1 MSIQKR
7 RNSLLKSSIS
17 IDLIRKSIGKFKEGI
32 VKSNST
38 TRDIVK
44 TTNRNN
50 IFSRKLISKDNEF
63 FSRRR
68 EAVRRRQREDELEA
82 SSVSGVTKRQGNI
95 VSRSTKGF
103 LGRILDFLGIVIIGW
118 FINTLPKI
126 IEKIKGFINLIR
138 KVVGV
143 LTGFVEGIGDF
154 LTSFGTGIVN
164 AIDSLPFVD
173 IMSIKRENEEN
184 LNSTEGNLIKTSN
197 ELTDT
202 ANEYII
208 PQNAGLNS
216 FDEGVIDDF
225 DTEGGTREP
234 KDPKPKSPTEG
245 GAEATQKNIIPQENL
260 VPTLSSKSSENIQD
274 KSMVESLKNDK
285 DLKSLESSNARSK
298 GDTIEKKNDEIKGE
312 SESKEGDK
320 SLVSGFNN
328 IMSDLFGSKG
338 KQESDNLKEQTAEKK
353 TGGFGIPKLSFTKP
367 KQEDEKPGIPPIVVP
382 MKIGRKNLRKTK
394 ASGSTIMIIEKAV
407 DNSSNM
413 SGPAMSG
420 GKTKTLNIDAMKKS
434 GKNIMKKLH
443 KIILQ

>member
-17 IDLIRKSIGKFKEGI
+17 IDSIRKSIDKFRQGI

-38 TRDIVK
+38 ASDIVK
-44 TTNRNN
+44 TTNSNN
-50 IFSRKLISKDNEF
+50 VFSRKLISKDNEF

-82 SSVSGVTKRQGNI
+82 SSISGVTKRQGNI

-103 LGRILDFLGIVIIGW
+103 LGRILDFLGIVLIGW

-154 LTSFGTGIVN
+154 LTSFGMGIQN
-164 AIDSLPFVD
+164 AIDKIPFIDLLAV
-173 IMSIKRENEEN
+173 KRENEEN
-184 LNSTEGNLIKTSN
+184 LDSTEGNLIKTSN
-197 ELTDT
+197 DLTDT
-202 ANEYII
+202 ANEYNF
-208 PQNAGLNS
+208 PENVGLKS
-216 FDEGVIDDF
+216 FDEGIIEDF

-234 KDPKPKSPTEG
+234 KDKKPKPTDG
-245 GAEATQKNIIPQENL
+245 GAEATEQKDIIPQETL
-260 VPTLSSKSSENIQD
+260 VPTLSSKSSQ
-274 KSMVESLKNDK
+274 NDK
-285 DLKSLESSNARSK
+285 KLSDSIKDEKDVKELTSNEAKSK
-298 GDTIEKKNDEIKGE
+298 GETIEGKNLMNDKEVENKKNEDSQVSGINRFISNIFGGKGQQE
-312 SESKEGDK
+312 SDTLKKESKESKEKGVLP
-320 SLVSGFNN
+320 SFTVSG
-328 IMSDLFGSKG
+328 GS
-338 KQESDNLKEQTAEKK
+338 
-353 TGGFGIPKLSFTKP
+353 
-367 KQEDEKPGIPPIVVP
+367 EDETDIPPVVVP
-382 MKIGRKNLRKTK
+382 MKRGRKNLKKRRG
-394 ASGSTIMIIEKAV
+394 SGKTIMIIEKPV
-407 DNSSNM
+407 ESSGNM

-434 GKNIMKKLH
+434 GKDIMKKLH

>member
-17 IDLIRKSIGKFKEGI
+17 IDSIRKSIDKFRQGI

-38 TRDIVK
+38 ASDIVK
-44 TTNRNN
+44 TTNSNN
-50 IFSRKLISKDNEF
+50 VFSRKLISKDNEF

-82 SSVSGVTKRQGNI
+82 SSISGVTKRQGNI

-103 LGRILDFLGIVIIGW
+103 LGRILDFLGIVLIGW

-154 LTSFGTGIVN
+154 LTSFGMGIQN
-164 AIDSLPFVD
+164 AIDKIPFIDLLAV
-173 IMSIKRENEEN
+173 KRENEEN
-184 LNSTEGNLIKTSN
+184 LDSTEGNLIKTSN
-197 ELTDT
+197 DLTDT
-202 ANEYII
+202 ANEYNF
-208 PQNAGLNS
+208 PENVGLKS
-216 FDEGVIDDF
+216 FDEGIIEDF

-234 KDPKPKSPTEG
+234 KDKKPKPTDG
-245 GAEATQKNIIPQENL
+245 GAEATEQKDIIPQETL
-260 VPTLSSKSSENIQD
+260 VPTLSSKSSQ
-274 KSMVESLKNDK
+274 NDK
-285 DLKSLESSNARSK
+285 KLSDSIKDEKDVKELASNEAKSK
-298 GDTIEKKNDEIKGE
+298 GETIEGKNLMNDKEVENKKNEDSQVSGINRFISNIFGGKGQQE
-312 SESKEGDK
+312 SDTLKKESKESKEKGVLP
-320 SLVSGFNN
+320 SFTVSG
-328 IMSDLFGSKG
+328 GS
-338 KQESDNLKEQTAEKK
+338 
-353 TGGFGIPKLSFTKP
+353 
-367 KQEDEKPGIPPIVVP
+367 EDETDIPPVVVP
-382 MKIGRKNLRKTK
+382 MKRGRKNLKKRRS
-394 ASGSTIMIIEKAV
+394 SGKTIMIIEKPV
-407 DNSSNM
+407 ESSGNM

-434 GKNIMKKLH
+434 GKDIMKKLH

>member
-17 IDLIRKSIGKFKEGI
+17 IDSIRKSIDKFRQGI

-38 TRDIVK
+38 ASDIVK

-50 IFSRKLISKDNEF
+50 VFNRKLISKDNEF

-82 SSVSGVTKRQGNI
+82 SSISGVTKRQGNI

-103 LGRILDFLGIVIIGW
+103 LGRILDFLGIVLIGW

-138 KVVGV
+138 RVVGV

-154 LTSFGTGIVN
+154 LTSFGMGIQN
-164 AIDSLPFVD
+164 AIDRLPFIDLLAV
-173 IMSIKRENEEN
+173 KRDNEEN
-184 LNSTEGNLIKTSN
+184 LNSTEGNLVKTSN
-197 ELTDT
+197 DLVDT
-202 ANEYII
+202 ANEYAVPENVGLKSFNEGII
-208 PQNAGLNS
+208 
-216 FDEGVIDDF
+216 EDF

-234 KDPKPKSPTEG
+234 KDKKPKPTDG
-245 GAEATQKNIIPQENL
+245 GAEASEQKDIVPQETL
-260 VPTLSSKSSENIQD
+260 VPTLSSKSSQ
-274 KSMVESLKNDK
+274 NDK
-285 DLKSLESSNARSK
+285 KLSDSIKDEKDVKELTSNEAKSK
-298 GDTIEKKNDEIKGE
+298 GETIEGKNLMNDKEVENKKNEDSQVSGINRFISNIFGGKGQQE
-312 SESKEGDK
+312 SDTLKKESKESKEKGVLP
-320 SLVSGFNN
+320 SLSVSV
-328 IMSDLFGSKG
+328 GS
-338 KQESDNLKEQTAEKK
+338 
-353 TGGFGIPKLSFTKP
+353 
-367 KQEDEKPGIPPIVVP
+367 EDETDIPPVVVP
-382 MKIGRKNLRKTK
+382 MKRGRKNLKKRRG
-394 ASGSTIMIIEKAV
+394 SGKTIMIIEKPV
-407 DNSSNM
+407 ESSGNM

-434 GKNIMKKLH
+434 GKDIMKKLH

>member
-17 IDLIRKSIGKFKEGI
+17 IDSIRKSIDKFRQGI

-38 TRDIVK
+38 ASDIVK
-44 TTNRNN
+44 TTNSNN
-50 IFSRKLISKDNEF
+50 VFSRKLISKDNEF

-82 SSVSGVTKRQGNI
+82 SSISGVTKRQGNI

-103 LGRILDFLGIVIIGW
+103 LGRILDFLGIVLIGW

-154 LTSFGTGIVN
+154 LTSFGMGIQN
-164 AIDSLPFVD
+164 AIDKIPFIDLLAV
-173 IMSIKRENEEN
+173 KRENEEN
-184 LNSTEGNLIKTSN
+184 LDSTEGNLIKTSN
-197 ELTDT
+197 DLTDT
-202 ANEYII
+202 ANEYNF
-208 PQNAGLNS
+208 PENVGLKS
-216 FDEGVIDDF
+216 FDEGIIEDF

-234 KDPKPKSPTEG
+234 KDKKPKPTDG
-245 GAEATQKNIIPQENL
+245 GAEATEQKDIIPQETL
-260 VPTLSSKSSENIQD
+260 VPTLSSKSSQ
-274 KSMVESLKNDK
+274 NDK
-285 DLKSLESSNARSK
+285 KLSYSIKDEKDVKELASNEAKSK
-298 GDTIEKKNDEIKGE
+298 GETIEGKNLMNDKEVENKKNEDSQLSGINRFISNIFGGKGQQE
-312 SESKEGDK
+312 SDTLKKESKESKEKGVLP
-320 SLVSGFNN
+320 SFTVSG
-328 IMSDLFGSKG
+328 GS
-338 KQESDNLKEQTAEKK
+338 
-353 TGGFGIPKLSFTKP
+353 
-367 KQEDEKPGIPPIVVP
+367 EDETDIPPVVVP
-382 MKIGRKNLRKTK
+382 MKRGRKNLKKRRG
-394 ASGSTIMIIEKAV
+394 SGKTIMIIEKPV
-407 DNSSNM
+407 ESSGNM

-434 GKNIMKKLH
+434 GKDIMKKLH

>member
-17 IDLIRKSIGKFKEGI
+17 IDSIRKSVVKFREGI

-38 TRDIVK
+38 ASDIIK

-50 IFSRKLISKDNEF
+50 IFSRKSISKDNEF
-63 FSRRR
+63 FNRRR

-103 LGRILDFLGIVIIGW
+103 LGRILDFLGIVLIGW

-154 LTSFGTGIVN
+154 LTTFGMGIQN
-164 AIDSLPFVD
+164 AIDKIPFTD
-173 IMSIKRENEEN
+173 LLAIKKENEEN
-184 LNSTEGNLIKTSN
+184 LDSTEGNLIKTSN
-197 ELTDT
+197 DLTDT
-202 ANEYII
+202 ANEYNY
-208 PQNAGLNS
+208 PENVGLKS
-216 FDEGVIDDF
+216 FDEGIIDDF

-234 KDPKPKSPTEG
+234 KDPKTSPPSG
-245 GAEATQKNIIPQENL
+245 GAESKTQKDVLPQETL
-260 VPTLSSKSSENIQD
+260 VPTLSSKTSENVQD

-285 DLKSLESSNARSK
+285 DIKDLQSSNARSK
-298 GDTIEKKNDEIKGE
+298 GDTIEKKNNEIE
-312 SESKEGDK
+312 SENESKEGDK

-338 KQESDNLKEQTAEKK
+338 KQESDNLKEQTDEKK
-353 TGGFGIPKLSFTKP
+353 ANSISAPKINVP
-367 KQEDEKPGIPPIVVP
+367 DENQEGSDKIPPLIVP
-382 MKIGRKNLRKTK
+382 MKRGRKNLRKTK
-394 ASGSTIMIIEKAV
+394 GSGTTIMVIEKPV
-407 DNSSNM
+407 ESSSNM

-420 GKTKTLNIDAMKKS
+420 GKTKTLNLDVMKKGS
-434 GKNIMKKLH
+434 KNIMKKLH

>member
-17 IDLIRKSIGKFKEGI
+17 IDSIRKSIDKFRQGI

-38 TRDIVK
+38 ASDIVK
-44 TTNRNN
+44 TTNSNN
-50 IFSRKLISKDNEF
+50 VFSRKLISKDNEF

-82 SSVSGVTKRQGNI
+82 SSISGVTKRQGNI

-103 LGRILDFLGIVIIGW
+103 LGRILDFLGIFLIGW

-154 LTSFGTGIVN
+154 LTSFGMGIQN
-164 AIDSLPFVD
+164 AIDKIPFIDLLAV
-173 IMSIKRENEEN
+173 KRENEEN
-184 LNSTEGNLIKTSN
+184 LDSTEGNLIKTSN
-197 ELTDT
+197 DLTDT
-202 ANEYII
+202 ANEYNF
-208 PQNAGLNS
+208 PENVGLKS
-216 FDEGVIDDF
+216 FDEGIIEDF

-234 KDPKPKSPTEG
+234 KDKKPKPTDG
-245 GAEATQKNIIPQENL
+245 GAEATEQKDIIPQETL
-260 VPTLSSKSSENIQD
+260 VPTLSSKSSQ
-274 KSMVESLKNDK
+274 NDK
-285 DLKSLESSNARSK
+285 KLSDSIKDEKDVKELASNEAKSK
-298 GDTIEKKNDEIKGE
+298 GETIEGKNLMNDKEVENKKNEDSQLSGINRFISNIFGGKGQQE
-312 SESKEGDK
+312 SDTLKKESKESKEKGVLP
-320 SLVSGFNN
+320 SFTVSG
-328 IMSDLFGSKG
+328 GS
-338 KQESDNLKEQTAEKK
+338 
-353 TGGFGIPKLSFTKP
+353 
-367 KQEDEKPGIPPIVVP
+367 EDETDIPPVVVP
-382 MKIGRKNLRKTK
+382 MKRGRKNLKKRRG
-394 ASGSTIMIIEKAV
+394 SGKTIMIIEKPV
-407 DNSSNM
+407 ESSGNM

-434 GKNIMKKLH
+434 GKDIMKKLH

>member
-17 IDLIRKSIGKFKEGI
+17 IDSIWNSIDKFRQGI

-38 TRDIVK
+38 ASDIVK
-44 TTNRNN
+44 TTNSNN
-50 IFSRKLISKDNEF
+50 VFSRKLISKDNEF

-82 SSVSGVTKRQGNI
+82 SSISGVTKRQGNI

-103 LGRILDFLGIVIIGW
+103 LGRILDFLGIVLIGW

-154 LTSFGTGIVN
+154 LTSFGMGIQN
-164 AIDSLPFVD
+164 AIDKIPFIDLLAV
-173 IMSIKRENEEN
+173 KRENEEN
-184 LNSTEGNLIKTSN
+184 LDSTEGNLIKTSN
-197 ELTDT
+197 DLTDT
-202 ANEYII
+202 ANEYNF
-208 PQNAGLNS
+208 PENVGLKS
-216 FDEGVIDDF
+216 FDEGIIEDF

-234 KDPKPKSPTEG
+234 KDKKPKPTDG
-245 GAEATQKNIIPQENL
+245 GAEATEQKDIIPQETL
-260 VPTLSSKSSENIQD
+260 VPTLSSKSSQ
-274 KSMVESLKNDK
+274 NDK
-285 DLKSLESSNARSK
+285 KLSDSIKDEKDVKELASNEAKSK
-298 GDTIEKKNDEIKGE
+298 GETIEGKNLMNDKEVENKKNEDSQLSGINRFISNIFGGKGQQE
-312 SESKEGDK
+312 SDTLKKESKESKEKGVLP
-320 SLVSGFNN
+320 SFTVSG
-328 IMSDLFGSKG
+328 GS
-338 KQESDNLKEQTAEKK
+338 
-353 TGGFGIPKLSFTKP
+353 
-367 KQEDEKPGIPPIVVP
+367 EDETDIPPVVVP
-382 MKIGRKNLRKTK
+382 MKRGRKNLKKRRG
-394 ASGSTIMIIEKAV
+394 SGKTIMIIEKPV
-407 DNSSNM
+407 ESSGNM

-434 GKNIMKKLH
+434 GKDIMKKLH

>member
-17 IDLIRKSIGKFKEGI
+17 IDSIRKSIGKFKDGI

-38 TRDIVK
+38 ASDIVK

-82 SSVSGVTKRQGNI
+82 SSISGVTKRQGNI

-103 LGRILDFLGIVIIGW
+103 LGRILDFLGIVLIGW

-154 LTSFGTGIVN
+154 LTSFGMGIQN
-164 AIDSLPFVD
+164 AIDKIPFIDLLAV
-173 IMSIKRENEEN
+173 KRENEEN
-184 LNSTEGNLIKTSN
+184 LDSTEGNLIKTSN
-197 ELTDT
+197 DLTDT
-202 ANEYII
+202 ANEYNF
-208 PQNAGLNS
+208 PENVGLKS
-216 FDEGVIDDF
+216 FDEGIIEDF

-234 KDPKPKSPTEG
+234 KDKKPKPTDG
-245 GAEATQKNIIPQENL
+245 GAEATEQKDIIPQETL
-260 VPTLSSKSSENIQD
+260 VPTLSSKSSQ
-274 KSMVESLKNDK
+274 NDK
-285 DLKSLESSNARSK
+285 KLSDSIKDEKDVKELASNEAKSK
-298 GDTIEKKNDEIKGE
+298 GETIEGKNLMNDKEVENKKNEDSQLNGINRFISNIFGGKGQQE
-312 SESKEGDK
+312 SDTLKKESKESKEKGVLP
-320 SLVSGFNN
+320 SFTVSG
-328 IMSDLFGSKG
+328 GS
-338 KQESDNLKEQTAEKK
+338 
-353 TGGFGIPKLSFTKP
+353 
-367 KQEDEKPGIPPIVVP
+367 EDETDIPPVVVP
-382 MKIGRKNLRKTK
+382 MKRGRKNLKKRRG
-394 ASGSTIMIIEKAV
+394 SGKTIMIIEKPV
-407 DNSSNM
+407 ESSGNM

-434 GKNIMKKLH
+434 GKDIMKKLH

>member
-17 IDLIRKSIGKFKEGI
+17 IDSIRKSIGKFKDGI

-38 TRDIVK
+38 ASDIVK

-68 EAVRRRQREDELEA
+68 EAARRRQREDELEA

-103 LGRILDFLGIVIIGW
+103 LGRILDFLGIVLIGW
-118 FINTLPKI
+118 FLNTLPKI

-154 LTSFGTGIVN
+154 LTSFGTGILN

-173 IMSIKRENEEN
+173 LMFLKKQNEEN
-184 LNSTEGNLIKTSN
+184 LDSTEGNLVRTSN
-197 ELTDT
+197 DLTDT
-202 ANEYII
+202 ANDYSV
-208 PQNAGLNS
+208 PQNVGLNS
-216 FDEGVIDDF
+216 FDEGIIEDF
-225 DTEGGTREP
+225 DTEGGTKEP

-245 GAEATQKNIIPQENL
+245 GAEATQKDIIPQESL
-260 VPTLSSKSSENIQD
+260 VPTLSSKSS
-274 KSMVESLKNDK
+274 VNDK
-285 DLKSLESSNARSK
+285 NLSNSIKDEKDVKELASNEARSK
-298 GDTIEKKNDEIKGE
+298 GETIEGKNVMNEKEIEEKNNENSQVTGMNNFISRIFGGKGQQEADSLKKESQGKNDLPSMSISGGGE
-312 SESKEGDK
+312 
-320 SLVSGFNN
+320 
-328 IMSDLFGSKG
+328 
-338 KQESDNLKEQTAEKK
+338 EQQ
-353 TGGFGIPKLSFTKP
+353 P
-367 KQEDEKPGIPPIVVP
+367 DIPPVVVP
-382 MKIGRKNLRKTK
+382 MKTGRKNLRKTRG
-394 ASGSTIMIIEKAV
+394 SGTTIMMIEKPV
-407 DNSSNM
+407 ESSSNM

-420 GKTKTLNIDAMKKS
+420 GKTKTLNIDAMKKGS
-434 GKNIMKKLH
+434 KNIMKKLQ

>member
-17 IDLIRKSIGKFKEGI
+17 IDSIRKSIDKFRQGI

-38 TRDIVK
+38 ASDIVK
-44 TTNRNN
+44 TTNSNN
-50 IFSRKLISKDNEF
+50 VFSRKLISKDNEF

-82 SSVSGVTKRQGNI
+82 SSISGVTKRQGNI

-103 LGRILDFLGIVIIGW
+103 LGRILDFLGIVLIGW

-154 LTSFGTGIVN
+154 LTSFGMGIQN
-164 AIDSLPFVD
+164 AIDKIPFIDLLAV
-173 IMSIKRENEEN
+173 KRENEEN
-184 LNSTEGNLIKTSN
+184 LDSTEGNLIKTSN
-197 ELTDT
+197 DLTDT
-202 ANEYII
+202 ANEYNF
-208 PQNAGLNS
+208 PENVGLKS
-216 FDEGVIDDF
+216 FDEGIIEDF

-234 KDPKPKSPTEG
+234 KDKKPKPTDG
-245 GAEATQKNIIPQENL
+245 GAEATEQKDIIPQETL
-260 VPTLSSKSSENIQD
+260 VPTLSSKSSQ
-274 KSMVESLKNDK
+274 NDK
-285 DLKSLESSNARSK
+285 KLSDSIKDEKDVKELASNEAKSK
-298 GDTIEKKNDEIKGE
+298 GETIEGKNLMNDKEVENKKNEDSQLSGINRFISNIFGGKGQQE
-312 SESKEGDK
+312 SDTLKKESKESKEKGVLP
-320 SLVSGFNN
+320 SFTVSG
-328 IMSDLFGSKG
+328 GS
-338 KQESDNLKEQTAEKK
+338 
-353 TGGFGIPKLSFTKP
+353 
-367 KQEDEKPGIPPIVVP
+367 EDETDIPPVVVP
-382 MKIGRKNLRKTK
+382 MKRGRKNLKKRRS
-394 ASGSTIMIIEKAV
+394 SGKTIMIIEKPV
-407 DNSSNM
+407 ESSGNM

-434 GKNIMKKLH
+434 GKDIMKKLH

>member
-17 IDLIRKSIGKFKEGI
+17 IDSIRKSIGKFKDGI

-38 TRDIVK
+38 ASDIVK

-68 EAVRRRQREDELEA
+68 EAARRRQREDELEA

-103 LGRILDFLGIVIIGW
+103 LGRILDFLGIVLIGW
-118 FINTLPKI
+118 FLNTLPKI

-154 LTSFGTGIVN
+154 LTSFGTGILN

-173 IMSIKRENEEN
+173 LMFLKKQNEEN
-184 LNSTEGNLIKTSN
+184 LDSTEGNLVRTSN
-197 ELTDT
+197 DLTDT
-202 ANEYII
+202 ANEYSV
-208 PQNAGLNS
+208 PQNVGLNS
-216 FDEGVIDDF
+216 FDEGIIEDF
-225 DTEGGTREP
+225 DTEGGTKEP

-245 GAEATQKNIIPQENL
+245 GAEATQKDIIPQESL
-260 VPTLSSKSSENIQD
+260 VPTLSSKSS
-274 KSMVESLKNDK
+274 VNDK
-285 DLKSLESSNARSK
+285 ILSDSIKDEKDVKELASNEARSK
-298 GDTIEKKNDEIKGE
+298 GETIEGKNVMNEKEIEEKNNENSQVTGMNNFISRIFGGKGQQEADSLKKESQGKNDLPSMSISGGGE
-312 SESKEGDK
+312 
-320 SLVSGFNN
+320 
-328 IMSDLFGSKG
+328 
-338 KQESDNLKEQTAEKK
+338 EQQ
-353 TGGFGIPKLSFTKP
+353 P
-367 KQEDEKPGIPPIVVP
+367 DIPPVVVP
-382 MKIGRKNLRKTK
+382 MKTGRKNLRKTRG
-394 ASGSTIMIIEKAV
+394 SGTTIMMIEKPV
-407 DNSSNM
+407 ESSSNM

-420 GKTKTLNIDAMKKS
+420 GKTKTLNIDAMKKGS
-434 GKNIMKKLH
+434 KNIMKKLQ

>member
-17 IDLIRKSIGKFKEGI
+17 IDSIRKSIDKFRQGI

-38 TRDIVK
+38 ASDIVK
-44 TTNRNN
+44 TTNSNN
-50 IFSRKLISKDNEF
+50 VFSRKLISKDNEF

-82 SSVSGVTKRQGNI
+82 SSISGVTKRQGNI

-103 LGRILDFLGIVIIGW
+103 LGRILDFLGIVLIGW

-154 LTSFGTGIVN
+154 LTSFGMGIQN
-164 AIDSLPFVD
+164 AIDKIPFIDLLAV
-173 IMSIKRENEEN
+173 KRENEEN
-184 LNSTEGNLIKTSN
+184 LDSTEGNLIKTSN
-197 ELTDT
+197 DLTDT
-202 ANEYII
+202 ANEYNF
-208 PQNAGLNS
+208 PENVGLKS
-216 FDEGVIDDF
+216 FDEGIIEDF

-234 KDPKPKSPTEG
+234 KDKKPKPTDG
-245 GAEATQKNIIPQENL
+245 GAEATEQKDIIPQETL
-260 VPTLSSKSSENIQD
+260 VPTLSSKSSQ
-274 KSMVESLKNDK
+274 NDK
-285 DLKSLESSNARSK
+285 KLSDSIKDEKDVKELASNEAKSK
-298 GDTIEKKNDEIKGE
+298 GETIEGKNLMNDKEVENKKNEDSQLSGINRFISNIFGGKGQQE
-312 SESKEGDK
+312 SDTLKKESKESKEKGVLP
-320 SLVSGFNN
+320 SFTVSG
-328 IMSDLFGSKG
+328 GS
-338 KQESDNLKEQTAEKK
+338 
-353 TGGFGIPKLSFTKP
+353 
-367 KQEDEKPGIPPIVVP
+367 EDETDIPPVVVP
-382 MKIGRKNLRKTK
+382 MKRGRKNLKKRRG
-394 ASGSTIMIIEKAV
+394 SGKTIMIIEKPV
-407 DNSSNM
+407 ESSGNM

-434 GKNIMKKLH
+434 GKDIMKKLH

>member
-17 IDLIRKSIGKFKEGI
+17 IDSIRKSVVKFREGI
-32 VKSNST
+32 VKSNNTAS
-38 TRDIVK
+38 DIIK

-63 FSRRR
+63 FNRRR

-103 LGRILDFLGIVIIGW
+103 LGRILDFLGIVLIGW

-126 IEKIKGFINLIR
+126 LEKIKGFINLIR

-154 LTSFGTGIVN
+154 LTSFGIGIQN
-164 AIDSLPFVD
+164 AIDKIPFTDLLAV
-173 IMSIKRENEEN
+173 KKENEEN
-184 LNSTEGNLIKTSN
+184 LDSTEGNLVKTSN
-197 ELTDT
+197 DLVDT
-202 ANEYII
+202 ANEYDI
-208 PQNAGLNS
+208 PENVGLKS
-216 FDEGVIDDF
+216 FDEGIIDDF
-225 DTEGGTREP
+225 ETEGGTRKP
-234 KDPKPKSPTEG
+234 KDPKPSPTEG
-245 GAEATQKNIIPQENL
+245 GAETKIQKDIVPQESL
-260 VPTLSSKSSENIQD
+260 VPTLSSKSSENVQD
-274 KSMVESLKNDK
+274 KSIVESLRDDK
-285 DLKSLESSNARSK
+285 DVKEIQSSNARSK
-298 GDTIEKKNDEIKGE
+298 GDTIERKNEEIE
-312 SESKEGDK
+312 TENESKEGDK
-320 SLVSGFNN
+320 GLVSGFNN

-338 KQESDNLKEQTAEKK
+338 KQESDTLREQTEAKK
-353 TGGFGIPKLSFTKP
+353 ANNISVPKINVP
-367 KQEDEKPGIPPIVVP
+367 DENQDGSDDVPPLIVP
-382 MKIGRKNLRKTK
+382 MRRGRKNLRKTK
-394 ASGSTIMIIEKAV
+394 GSGTTIMVIEKPV
-407 DNSSNM
+407 ESSSNM

>member
-17 IDLIRKSIGKFKEGI
+17 IDSIRKSVVKFREGL

-38 TRDIVK
+38 ASDIVK

-63 FSRRR
+63 FNRRR

-82 SSVSGVTKRQGNI
+82 SSVSGVTKRQGNV

-103 LGRILDFLGIVIIGW
+103 LGRILDFLGIVFIGW

-154 LTSFGTGIVN
+154 LTTFGVGIQN
-164 AIDSLPFVD
+164 AIDSLPFIDLQAV
-173 IMSIKRENEEN
+173 KRENEQN
-184 LNSTEGNLIKTSN
+184 LDKTEGNLVKTSN
-197 ELTDT
+197 DLVNT
-202 ANEYII
+202 ANDYMI
-208 PQNAGLNS
+208 PGNVGLKS
-216 FDEGVIDDF
+216 FDEGIIDDF
-225 DTEGGTREP
+225 NTEGGTKEP
-234 KDPKPKSPTEG
+234 KDPKTSPPSG
-245 GAEATQKNIIPQENL
+245 GAEATKEQKNIEPKYSL
-260 VPTLSSKSSENIQD
+260 VPTLSSKS
-274 KSMVESLKNDK
+274 NDRQE
-285 DLKSLESSNARSK
+285 KSLVDGLKEEKDFKELDSNKARSK
-298 GDTIEKKNDEIKGE
+298 GDTIENKNAEIE
-312 SESKEGDK
+312 SENESKEGDK
-320 SLVSGFNN
+320 SLVSGFNT
-328 IMSDLFGSKG
+328 MFTDLFGGKG
-338 KQESDNLKEQTAEKK
+338 KQESDNLKEETAEKK
-353 TGGFGIPKLSFTKP
+353 KGGFGVPKISVAAPTDG
-367 KQEDEKPGIPPIVVP
+367 EEKPDIPPLVVP
-382 MKIGRKNLRKTK
+382 MKRGRKNLRKTR
-394 ASGSTIMIIEKAV
+394 GSRTTIMMIEKPV
-407 DNSSNM
+407 ESSNM

-420 GKTKTLNIDAMKKS
+420 GKTKTLNFDTMKKS

>member
-17 IDLIRKSIGKFKEGI
+17 IDSIRKSIDKFRQGI

-38 TRDIVK
+38 ASDIVK
-44 TTNRNN
+44 TTNSNN
-50 IFSRKLISKDNEF
+50 VFSRKLISKDNEF

-82 SSVSGVTKRQGNI
+82 SSISGVTKRQGNI

-103 LGRILDFLGIVIIGW
+103 LGRILDFLGIVLIGW

-154 LTSFGTGIVN
+154 LTSFGMGIQN
-164 AIDSLPFVD
+164 AIDKIPFIDLLAV
-173 IMSIKRENEEN
+173 KRENEEN
-184 LNSTEGNLIKTSN
+184 LDSTEGNLIKTSN
-197 ELTDT
+197 DLTDT
-202 ANEYII
+202 ANEYNF
-208 PQNAGLNS
+208 PENVGLKS
-216 FDEGVIDDF
+216 FDEGIIEDF

-234 KDPKPKSPTEG
+234 KDKKPKPTDG
-245 GAEATQKNIIPQENL
+245 GAEATEQKDIIPQETL
-260 VPTLSSKSSENIQD
+260 VPTLSSKSSQ
-274 KSMVESLKNDK
+274 NDK
-285 DLKSLESSNARSK
+285 KLSDSIKDEKDVKELTSNEAKSK
-298 GDTIEKKNDEIKGE
+298 GETIEGKNLMNDKEVENKKNEDSQVSGINRFISNIFGGKGQQE
-312 SESKEGDK
+312 SDTLKKESKESKEKGVLP
-320 SLVSGFNN
+320 SFTVSG
-328 IMSDLFGSKG
+328 GS
-338 KQESDNLKEQTAEKK
+338 
-353 TGGFGIPKLSFTKP
+353 
-367 KQEDEKPGIPPIVVP
+367 EDETDIPPVVVP
-382 MKIGRKNLRKTK
+382 MKRGRKNLKKRRG
-394 ASGSTIMIIEKAV
+394 SGKTIMIIEKPV
-407 DNSSNM
+407 ESSGNM

-434 GKNIMKKLH
+434 CKDIMKKLH

>member
-17 IDLIRKSIGKFKEGI
+17 IDSIRKSIDKFRQGI

-38 TRDIVK
+38 ASDIVK
-44 TTNRNN
+44 TTNSNN
-50 IFSRKLISKDNEF
+50 VFSRKLISKDNEF

-82 SSVSGVTKRQGNI
+82 SSISGVTKRQGNV

-103 LGRILDFLGIVIIGW
+103 LGRILDFLGIVLIGW

-154 LTSFGTGIVN
+154 LTSFGMGIQN
-164 AIDSLPFVD
+164 AIDKIPFIDLLAV
-173 IMSIKRENEEN
+173 KRENEEN
-184 LNSTEGNLIKTSN
+184 LDSTEGNLIKTSN
-197 ELTDT
+197 DLTDT
-202 ANEYII
+202 ANEYNF
-208 PQNAGLNS
+208 PENVGLKS
-216 FDEGVIDDF
+216 FDEGIIEDF

-234 KDPKPKSPTEG
+234 KDKKPKPTDG
-245 GAEATQKNIIPQENL
+245 GAEATEQKDIIPQETL
-260 VPTLSSKSSENIQD
+260 VPTLSSKSSQ
-274 KSMVESLKNDK
+274 NDK
-285 DLKSLESSNARSK
+285 KLSDSIKDEKDVKELTSNEAKSK
-298 GDTIEKKNDEIKGE
+298 GETIEGKNLMNDKEVENKKNEDSQLSGINRFISNIFGGKGQQE
-312 SESKEGDK
+312 SDTLKKESKESKEKGVLP
-320 SLVSGFNN
+320 SFTVSG
-328 IMSDLFGSKG
+328 GS
-338 KQESDNLKEQTAEKK
+338 
-353 TGGFGIPKLSFTKP
+353 
-367 KQEDEKPGIPPIVVP
+367 EDETDIPPVVVP
-382 MKIGRKNLRKTK
+382 MKRGRKNLKKRRG
-394 ASGSTIMIIEKAV
+394 SGKTIMIIEKPV
-407 DNSSNM
+407 ESSGNM

-434 GKNIMKKLH
+434 GKDIMKKLH

>member
-17 IDLIRKSIGKFKEGI
+17 IDSIRKSIGKFKDGI

-38 TRDIVK
+38 ASDIVK

-68 EAVRRRQREDELEA
+68 EAARRRQREDELEA

-103 LGRILDFLGIVIIGW
+103 LGRILDFLGIVLIGW
-118 FINTLPKI
+118 FLNTLPKI

-154 LTSFGTGIVN
+154 LTSFGTGILN

-173 IMSIKRENEEN
+173 LMFLKKQNEEN
-184 LNSTEGNLIKTSN
+184 LDSTEGNLVRTSN
-197 ELTDT
+197 DLTDT
-202 ANEYII
+202 ANDYSV
-208 PQNAGLNS
+208 PQNVGLNS
-216 FDEGVIDDF
+216 FDEGIIEDF
-225 DTEGGTREP
+225 DTEGGTKEP

-245 GAEATQKNIIPQENL
+245 GAEATQKDIIPQESL
-260 VPTLSSKSSENIQD
+260 VPTLSSKSS
-274 KSMVESLKNDK
+274 VNDK
-285 DLKSLESSNARSK
+285 ILSDSIKDEKDVKELASNEARSK
-298 GDTIEKKNDEIKGE
+298 GETIEGKNVMNEKEIEEKNNENSQVTGMNNFISRIFGGKGQQEADSLKKESQGKNDLPSMSISGGGE
-312 SESKEGDK
+312 
-320 SLVSGFNN
+320 
-328 IMSDLFGSKG
+328 
-338 KQESDNLKEQTAEKK
+338 EQQ
-353 TGGFGIPKLSFTKP
+353 P
-367 KQEDEKPGIPPIVVP
+367 DIPPVVVP
-382 MKIGRKNLRKTK
+382 MKTGRKNLRKTRG
-394 ASGSTIMIIEKAV
+394 SGTTIMMIEKPV
-407 DNSSNM
+407 ESSSNM

-420 GKTKTLNIDAMKKS
+420 GKTKTLNIDAMKKGS
-434 GKNIMKKLH
+434 KNIMKKLQ

>member
-17 IDLIRKSIGKFKEGI
+17 IDSIRKSIGKFKDGI

-38 TRDIVK
+38 ASDIVK

-68 EAVRRRQREDELEA
+68 EAARRRQREDELEA

-103 LGRILDFLGIVIIGW
+103 LGRILDFLGIVLIGW
-118 FINTLPKI
+118 FLNTLPKI

-154 LTSFGTGIVN
+154 LTSFGTGILN

-173 IMSIKRENEEN
+173 LMFLKKQNEEN
-184 LNSTEGNLIKTSN
+184 LDSTEGNLVRTSN
-197 ELTDT
+197 DLTDT
-202 ANEYII
+202 ANEYSV
-208 PQNAGLNS
+208 PQNVGLNS
-216 FDEGVIDDF
+216 FDEGIIEDF
-225 DTEGGTREP
+225 DTEGGTKEP

-245 GAEATQKNIIPQENL
+245 GAEATQKDIIPQESL
-260 VPTLSSKSSENIQD
+260 VPTLSSKSS
-274 KSMVESLKNDK
+274 VNDK
-285 DLKSLESSNARSK
+285 ILSDSIKDDKDVKELASNEARSK
-298 GDTIEKKNDEIKGE
+298 GETIEGKNVMNEKEIEEKNNENSQVTGMNNFISRIFGGKGQQEADSLKKESQGKNDLPSMSISGGGE
-312 SESKEGDK
+312 
-320 SLVSGFNN
+320 
-328 IMSDLFGSKG
+328 
-338 KQESDNLKEQTAEKK
+338 EQQ
-353 TGGFGIPKLSFTKP
+353 P
-367 KQEDEKPGIPPIVVP
+367 DIPPVVVP
-382 MKIGRKNLRKTK
+382 MKTGRKNLRKTRG
-394 ASGSTIMIIEKAV
+394 SGTTIMMIEKPV
-407 DNSSNM
+407 ESSSNM

-420 GKTKTLNIDAMKKS
+420 GKTKTLNIDAMKKGS
-434 GKNIMKKLH
+434 KNIMKKLQ